1 MRVTDEHIRLK
12 CGIDALQYIVFQ
24 KHLIVYTVIIFC
36 LSIGIVLPVNYSGKN
51 GEWASHFAPHSS
63 HFGRRGKWEK
73 IMVKIATKVTSF
85 VAVLDAE
92 EILYVNNIPAKISLC
107 IYFCNNL
114 LTLYQNLK
122 NVEVPVWL

>member
-51 GEWASHFAPHSS
+51 GEWASNFAPHCY
-63 HFGRRGKWEK
+63 GNWEK
-73 IMVKIATKVTSF
+73 IMVKITTKVTSF
-85 VAVLDAE
+85 VAVLDAK
-92 EILYVNNIPAKISLC
+92 EILYLNNPAKISLC
-107 IYFCNNL
+107 SYFRNNL
-114 LTLYQNLK
+114 LTLYENLK
-122 NVEVPVWL
+122 NVELPVWL

>member
-51 GEWASHFAPHSS
+51 GENSITHARNKLAVS
-63 HFGRRGKWEK
+63 E
-73 IMVKIATKVTSF
+73 VIAIFMK
-85 VAVLDAE
+85 
-92 EILYVNNIPAKISLC
+92 
-107 IYFCNNL
+107 
-114 LTLYQNLK
+114 
-122 NVEVPVWL
+122 

>member
-51 GEWASHFAPHSS
+51 GEYLTTHASN
-63 HFGRRGKWEK
+63 KL
-73 IMVKIATKVTSF
+73 
-85 VAVLDAE
+85 AVSE
-92 EILYVNNIPAKISLC
+92 EVVILMYM
-107 IYFCNNL
+107 
-114 LTLYQNLK
+114 
-122 NVEVPVWL
+122 

>member
-51 GEWASHFAPHSS
+51 GENSTTHA
-63 HFGRRGKWEK
+63 RNKL
-73 IMVKIATKVTSF
+73 
-85 VAVLDAE
+85 AVNQV
-92 EILYVNNIPAKISLC
+92 IVIFMK
-107 IYFCNNL
+107 
-114 LTLYQNLK
+114 
-122 NVEVPVWL
+122 